1 MKATK
6 RSSSCTVSCAA
17 STGLALVSGTCA
29 TSGTESEGQMGE
41 EENRSQRV
49 GDRSMVEKT
58 DHRSQ

>member
-1 MKATK
+1 MYRLDPLKGKPRPVVEENHGQSVVHTRHQK
-6 RSSSCTVSCAA
+6 K
-17 STGLALVSGTCA
+17 G
-29 TSGTESEGQMGE
+29 EGNMGE